1 MIGSSKYITLGK
13 STQLQTG
20 ALESFLPDP
29 RVHLI
34 FGCRISV
41 PWEIRCLERSL
52 ISVAKQKWI
61 VLCGKLDLEPTSIWN
76 HRANQEYKSMHSK
89 RDYLLKTEH
98 TLTMETRNPP
108 PECLPKW
115 NENLCVKPYTKV
127 TGQKSL
133 ELTKP
138 HSNCCHKSPDP
149 NWPIPWPLVI
159 S

>member
-52 ISVAKQKWI
+52 ISVESFFVVEMLPNCEEKHSFPYSAEKETKKKFFFKGTYLMLAYYFAKKEIIFSSGSEQ
-61 VLCGKLDLEPTSIWN
+61 TSAILF
-76 HRANQEYKSMHSK
+76 SF
-89 RDYLLKTEH
+89 
-98 TLTMETRNPP
+98 
-108 PECLPKW
+108 LPKW
-115 NENLCVKPYTKV
+115 KKNWHIETFFGNHI
-127 TGQKSL
+127 GHL
-133 ELTKP
+133 ELVWSILAYQKIQ
-138 HSNCCHKSPDP
+138 K
-149 NWPIPWPLVI
+149 
-159 S
+159 